1 MRLSFVFF
9 LCGLEIGLEMDLI
22 GIKKEAGNDTRP
34 LVFINGGA
42 DGT

>member
-1 MRLSFVFF
+1 MFF
-9 LCGLEIGLEMDLI
+9 LYGFEMDLI
-22 GIKKEAGNDTRP
+22 STKKGVGNDTRP